1 MSEYG
6 RDDKPRH
13 THTDDA
19 RHAHTEDSLPARLTE
34 TEFDLLLGRELTE
47 PPDYITSRVKP
58 WKHAFG
64 LMSVGLALSTVVLH
78 NGFFEYLL
86 PAVGQL
92 LILLGSRRLKR
103 VNRWFGAIYA
113 IAIFRAADNLLS
125 LALNATVTPEVLPS
139 VVSRALTA
147 LNVVSLLFGLF
158 CLWREILAVQR
169 SAGREAR
176 AGWAI
181 VLLL

>member
-13 THTDDA
+13 EHTDDA
-19 RHAHTEDSLPARLTE
+19 RHAHTEDSLPARLYE

-64 LMSVGLALSTVVLH
+64 LLSVGLALSTVVLN

-86 PAVGQL
+86 PAV
-92 LILLGSRRLKR
+92 
-103 VNRWFGAIYA
+103 
-113 IAIFRAADNLLS
+113 
-125 LALNATVTPEVLPS
+125 
-139 VVSRALTA
+139 
-147 LNVVSLLFGLF
+147 
-158 CLWREILAVQR
+158 
-169 SAGREAR
+169 
-176 AGWAI
+176 
-181 VLLL
+181 